1 MAVTSK
7 IRAKRATSLHD
18 EASGMQKN
26 ADGIS
31 RKSTSLLD
39 ALPYAC
45 AIFSKTDHRLINA
58 NAAFAKSFSS
68 DTGISNRN
76 DLEAQFESFE
86 ASSDGSGS
94 LAREVFHEATRR
106 WYALTWAAARH
117 DGIECDVLSAMD
129 ITERQRDLSAHKI
142 QHERLLFTSRS
153 MSVGEMATTLA
164 HELNQP
170 LAAIVNYLSV
180 GLRLLGRDGTD
191 RTRLS
196 EALQHARGQAEHA
209 SQVIARLR
217 EFVRA
222 REPNRENHVPAELVA
237 SVMRLLA
244 LEADKHRVRI
254 DVDIPSNLP
263 GVHADRVMIEQVLLN
278 LMKNGIEAMRAAKP
292 RERLLEIRVAC
303 NLDDQIEFRITD
315 RGCGLSDSDAQQVF
329 TPFFTTKADGMGIGL
344 AICRSIIEYHEG
356 RLYFERNPAGG
367 SVFVFTLPPSRR

>member
-1 MAVTSK
+1 MPVTSK
-7 IRAKRATSLHD
+7 TRSKPAMSLVD
-18 EASGMQKN
+18 EASGVKKNVNELTQK
-26 ADGIS
+26 GE
-31 RKSTSLLD
+31 SLLG

-45 AIFSKTDHRLINA
+45 AIFSQSDQRLIDA
-58 NAAFAKSFSS
+58 NVLFTESFPATGEIMIRS
-68 DTGISNRN
+68 DFE
-76 DLEAQFESFE
+76 LQFESFDSGND
-86 ASSDGSGS
+86 APDSS
-94 LAREVFHEATRR
+94 AREVFHEATRR
-106 WYALTWAAARH
+106 WYSLTSATAKYLGV
-117 DGIECDVLSAMD
+117 DCDVVSAID
-129 ITERQRDLSAHKI
+129 ITKRQQDLSAHKM

-180 GLRLLGRDGTD
+180 GLRLLGREGTD
-191 RTRLS
+191 QTRVS
-196 EALQHARGQAEHA
+196 EALQYARAQAEHA

-222 REPNRENHVPAELVA
+222 REPKRDVYDPTELVA

-244 LEADKHRVRI
+244 LEAEKHRVRI
-254 DVDIPSNLP
+254 DVEITPNARS
-263 GVHADRVMIEQVLLN
+263 VYADRVMIEQVLLN

-292 RERLLEIRVAC
+292 RERRLDVRVAP

-356 RLYFERNPAGG
+356 RLYFEHDPAGG